1 MVDNKNVGASEL
13 AKLREQYSTVRR
25 EREQLLAEVTN
36 VRALS
41 EKDAAARRE
50 EVAALKGIIERHM
63 MEEMTTSTCSCRI
76 AGDCT
81 NIHDTIRA
89 LKVDVAELTATS
101 NTLSDENADLRA
113 ALDASESSREA
124 MLSAHEQ
131 ALAELLTESA
141 LIEADKQRALR
152 QISLEKKGSEEHA
165 QEARFAI
172 SALAEAKERV
182 ATLEHELLRHRQV
195 SDSTIDQLKSDS
207 NAKFKLITMERDDL
221 KERVAALEEMIL
233 CEASSSSSS
242 SESSTDQGGVFEAD
256 ACTSNNTRERLILLQ
271 RQYSQLEHQV
281 FQLESERGNVEAENK
296 RLLHA
301 CDACK
306 LDNEMISRQKEALAN
321 QCSLVERRLE
331 LQSDDACKVK
341 AEMERTKS
349 ESEANKERA
358 IELEERYDAIEEDKG
373 IMKIKLERIEKDLLS
388 AGKRQVS
395 SEKALEKEVQRA
407 ALYRQKALEAHE
419 RSQRAK
425 EALACLTLDVSEN

>member
-1 MVDNKNVGASEL
+1 MVDNNNVEASEL
-13 AKLREQYSTVRR
+13 AKLREQYSTVSR

-76 AGDCT
+76 AGDCA

-89 LKVDVAELTATS
+89 LKVDVAELTARS

-207 NAKFKLITMERDDL
+207 NAKFKLIAMERDDL

-233 CEASSSSSS
+233 CEASSSSS
-242 SESSTDQGGVFEAD
+242 TDQGDGFEAD

-395 SEKALEKEVQRA
+395 SEKALEKEVHRA

>member
-1 MVDNKNVGASEL
+1 MVDNNNVEASEP

-89 LKVDVAELTATS
+89 LKVDVAELTARS

-152 QISLEKKGSEEHA
+152 QISVEKKGSEEHA

-207 NAKFKLITMERDDL
+207 NAKFKLIAMERDDL

-233 CEASSSSSS
+233 CEASSSSS
-242 SESSTDQGGVFEAD
+242 ESSTDQGDGFEAD
-256 ACTSNNTRERLILLQ
+256 TSTSNNTRERLILLQ

-306 LDNEMISRQKEALAN
+306 LDNEIISKQKEALAN

>member
-1 MVDNKNVGASEL
+1 MVDNNNVEASEL
-13 AKLREQYSTVRR
+13 AKLREQYST
-25 EREQLLAEVTN
+25 EVTN

-89 LKVDVAELTATS
+89 LKVDVAELTARS

-207 NAKFKLITMERDDL
+207 NAKFKLIAMERDDL

-242 SESSTDQGGVFEAD
+242 SSTDQGDGFEAD

-349 ESEANKERA
+349 KSEANKERA
-358 IELEERYDAIEEDKG
+358 IELEGRYDAIEEDKG

-395 SEKALEKEVQRA
+395 SEKALEKEVHRA

-425 EALACLTLDVSEN
+425 EALACLTLNVSEN

>member
-1 MVDNKNVGASEL
+1 MVDNNNVEASEL

-89 LKVDVAELTATS
+89 LKVDVAELTARS

-207 NAKFKLITMERDDL
+207 NAKFKLIAMERDDL

-242 SESSTDQGGVFEAD
+242 SSTDQGDGFEAD

-395 SEKALEKEVQRA
+395 SEKALEKEVHRA

-425 EALACLTLDVSEN
+425 EALACLTLNVSEN

>member
-207 NAKFKLITMERDDL
+207 NAKLKLITMERDDL

-233 CEASSSSSS
+233 CEASSSSS
-242 SESSTDQGGVFEAD
+242 TDQGDGFEAD

-373 IMKIKLERIEKDLLS
+373 IMKIKLERIETDLLS

>member
-1 MVDNKNVGASEL
+1 MVDNNNVEASEL
-13 AKLREQYSTVRR
+13 AKLREQYSTVSR
-25 EREQLLAEVTN
+25 EREQLLAEEVTN

-89 LKVDVAELTATS
+89 LKVDVAELTARS

-207 NAKFKLITMERDDL
+207 NAKFKLIAMERDDI

-233 CEASSSSSS
+233 CEASSSS

-373 IMKIKLERIEKDLLS
+373 IMKIKLERVETDLLS

>member
-207 NAKFKLITMERDDL
+207 NAKFKLIAMERDDL

-233 CEASSSSSS
+233 CEASSSSS
-242 SESSTDQGGVFEAD
+242 TDQGDGFEAD

>member
-1 MVDNKNVGASEL
+1 
-13 AKLREQYSTVRR
+13 
-25 EREQLLAEVTN
+25 
-36 VRALS
+36 
-41 EKDAAARRE
+41 
-50 EVAALKGIIERHM
+50 
-63 MEEMTTSTCSCRI
+63 
-76 AGDCT
+76 
-81 NIHDTIRA
+81 
-89 LKVDVAELTATS
+89 
-101 NTLSDENADLRA
+101 
-113 ALDASESSREA
+113 
-124 MLSAHEQ
+124 
-131 ALAELLTESA
+131 
-141 LIEADKQRALR
+141 
-152 QISLEKKGSEEHA
+152 
-165 QEARFAI
+165 
-172 SALAEAKERV
+172 
-182 ATLEHELLRHRQV
+182 
-195 SDSTIDQLKSDS
+195 
-207 NAKFKLITMERDDL
+207 MERDDL

-242 SESSTDQGGVFEAD
+242 SSSTDQGDGFEAD

-358 IELEERYDAIEEDKG
+358 IELEGRYDAIEEDKG

-395 SEKALEKEVQRA
+395 SEKALEKEVHRA

-425 EALACLTLDVSEN
+425 EALACLTLNVSEN

>member
-1 MVDNKNVGASEL
+1 MVLVDNNDDEASEL
-13 AKLREQYSTVRR
+13 AKLREQYSIVRR
-25 EREQLLAEVTN
+25 EREQLLAEVAN

-50 EVAALKGIIERHM
+50 EVAALKDIIERHM
-63 MEEMTTSTCSCRI
+63 MEEVTTSTS
-76 AGDCT
+76 AGDCI
-81 NIHDTIRA
+81 NDTIRA
-89 LKVDVAELTATS
+89 LKVDVAELTARS

-113 ALDASESSREA
+113 ALDVSESSREA

-152 QISLEKKGSEEHA
+152 EISVEKKGSEEHA

-195 SDSTIDQLKSDS
+195 SESTIDQLKSDS
-207 NAKFKLITMERDDL
+207 NAKFKLIAMERDDL

-233 CEASSSSSS
+233 REASS
-242 SESSTDQGGVFEAD
+242 SESSTDQGDDDFGAD
-256 ACTSNNTRERLILLQ
+256 TCTGNNTREGLILLQ

-301 CDACK
+301 CETCK
-306 LDNEMISRQKEALAN
+306 LDNEMIAKQKEALAS
-321 QCSLVERRLE
+321 QCSLVEKRLE

-341 AEMERTKS
+341 AEMERLKS

-388 AGKRQVS
+388 ARKRQGS

-425 EALACLTLDVSEN
+425 EALACLTLNVSEN

>member
-1 MVDNKNVGASEL
+1 MVDNNNVEASEL
-13 AKLREQYSTVRR
+13 AKLREQYSTVSR

-207 NAKFKLITMERDDL
+207 NAKFKLIAMERDDL

-233 CEASSSSSS
+233 CEASSSSS
-242 SESSTDQGGVFEAD
+242 TDQGDGFEAD

>member
-13 AKLREQYSTVRR
+13 AKLREQYSTVSR

-76 AGDCT
+76 AGDCA

-207 NAKFKLITMERDDL
+207 NAKLKLITMERDDL

-233 CEASSSSSS
+233 CEASSSSS
-242 SESSTDQGGVFEAD
+242 TDQGDGFEAD

-373 IMKIKLERIEKDLLS
+373 IMKIKLERVETDFLS

-425 EALACLTLDVSEN
+425 EALACLTLNVSEN

>member
-1 MVDNKNVGASEL
+1 MVLVDNNDDEASEL

-25 EREQLLAEVTN
+25 EREQLLAEVAN
-36 VRALS
+36 IRALS

-50 EVAALKGIIERHM
+50 EVSALKGVIERHM
-63 MEEMTTSTCSCRI
+63 MEEVTTSTCSCRT
-76 AGDCT
+76 AGDCI
-81 NIHDTIRA
+81 NINDTIRA
-89 LKVDVAELTATS
+89 LKVDVAELTARS

-113 ALDASESSREA
+113 ALDVSESSREA

-152 QISLEKKGSEEHA
+152 QISVEKKSSEEHA

-195 SDSTIDQLKSDS
+195 SESTIDQLKLDS
-207 NAKFKLITMERDDL
+207 NAKFKLIAMERDDL

-233 CEASSSSSS
+233 REASS
-242 SESSTDQGGVFEAD
+242 SESSTDKGDDDFGAD
-256 ACTSNNTRERLILLQ
+256 TCTSNNTREGLILLQ

-301 CDACK
+301 CETCK
-306 LDNEMISRQKEALAN
+306 LDNEMIAKQKEALAS
-321 QCSLVERRLE
+321 QCSLVEKRLE

-341 AEMERTKS
+341 AEMERLKS

-388 AGKRQVS
+388 ARKRQGS

-425 EALACLTLDVSEN
+425 EALACLTLNVSEN

>member
-1 MVDNKNVGASEL
+1 MVDNNNVEASEL

-89 LKVDVAELTATS
+89 LKVDVAELTARS

-207 NAKFKLITMERDDL
+207 NAKFKLIAMERDDL

-242 SESSTDQGGVFEAD
+242 SSTDQGDGFEAD

-358 IELEERYDAIEEDKG
+358 IELEGRYDAIEEDKG

-395 SEKALEKEVQRA
+395 SEKALEKEVHRA

-425 EALACLTLDVSEN
+425 EALACLTLNVSEN

>member
-1 MVDNKNVGASEL
+1 MVDNNIVGASEL

-172 SALAEAKERV
+172 SALAEAKERA

-233 CEASSSSSS
+233 CEASSSSS
-242 SESSTDQGGVFEAD
+242 TDQGDGFEAD
-256 ACTSNNTRERLILLQ
+256 TCTSNNTRERLILLQ

-341 AEMERTKS
+341 AEMERIKS

-425 EALACLTLDVSEN
+425 EALACLTLNVSEN

>member
-1 MVDNKNVGASEL
+1 
-13 AKLREQYSTVRR
+13 
-25 EREQLLAEVTN
+25 
-36 VRALS
+36 
-41 EKDAAARRE
+41 
-50 EVAALKGIIERHM
+50 M

-207 NAKFKLITMERDDL
+207 NAKLKLITMERDDL

-373 IMKIKLERIEKDLLS
+373 IMKIKLERIETDLLS